1 MSVQTT
7 LEAVSASLHGAA
19 EQVKKLQSISGPSD
33 IVSAVKELT
42 TPLQSIAKEIAQVKK
57 DVESIKD
64 NNLLCLQELKKQ
76 TAVAEKHAAVA
87 ERQAKLSND
96 LLRATIRSEN
106 GQVLVPNQGK
116 QGVRG
121 VLRFPPSTKSEDDPP
136 YSFCASGIL
145 GLSIEHLKA
154 LAKYYGVS
162 IDEATRDESVLMKRY
177 RDALNNDLNVN

>member
-76 TAVAEKHAAVA
+76 TAVAE
-87 ERQAKLSND
+87 RQAKLSKD

-177 RDALNNDLNVN
+177 RDALYNDLNVN